1 MRLFKKAATAFL
13 VVTAF
18 AAVATAAQVGIGKDK
33 TLAESRPK
41 ANSIAELVARYDSSS
56 CIDCHQQAHDEW
68 AKSIHSRSIFG
79 TGRTAATFK
88 TAIINGAMDWP
99 ASGVKNFK
107 DVKVEHL
114 MGCAKCHLPQLA
126 DATDKVAQE
135 IMTTINNWQ
144 EAMMDDDDE
153 KAEKAEETLKS
164 LNINCLI
171 CHNRNAVIHKWTDG
185 YPMADTVYGSQN
197 GEHPDGKFTKMAKSE
212 VMSESILCGQC
223 HGLGPNFELDNPT
236 QCATAYG
243 SYLFSYVPNGG
254 HKTCQQCHMQ
264 ESKLGHDMQSYRSK
278 VMSDKAVDM
287 KVTTNAVYWRDNTTI
302 KPKAA
307 VRVALTNN
315 AGHGVPDG

>member
-1 MRLFKKAATAFL
+1 MYLFRIATVTCLAVLTIATAGM
-13 VVTAF
+13 
-18 AAVATAAQVGIGKDK
+18 AAGVGVDKDK
-33 TLAESRPK
+33 TLAAQPK

-68 AKSIHSRSIFG
+68 SKSLHARSIFG
-79 TGRTAATFK
+79 TGRTAATFR
-88 TAIINGAMDWP
+88 TALINGTMDWP

-135 IMTTINNWQ
+135 IVTTINAWQ
-144 EAMMDDDDE
+144 DALRNDDE
-153 KAEKAEETLKS
+153 DKAAKAEKTLSS

-171 CHNRNAVIHKWTDG
+171 CHNRNAITHKWTDG
-185 YPMADTVYGSQN
+185 YPKKDTVYGSKD
-197 GEHPDGKFTKMAKSE
+197 GEHPDGKFTKLAKGQ
-212 VMSESILCGQC
+212 VMSESIMCGQC
-223 HGLGPNFELDNPT
+223 HGLGPNFELENPT
-236 QCATAYG
+236 QCATGYG

-254 HKTCQQCHMQ
+254 NKTCQQCHMH

-278 VMSDKAVDM
+278 AMSDKAVDM

-302 KPKAA
+302 KPKVAL
-307 VRVALTNN
+307 RVALTNN
-315 AGHGVPDG
+315 AGHGIPDG